1 MQTTCSDIQ
10 TCDETNDVES
20 KLKTHLVLLFEAV
33 TLGALHLCD
42 VLEKIGHTDSRM
54 KLSRLIWD
62 IHRLTFLVGVS
73 MRLHQ
78 AAGLAVHGV
87 VFV

>member
-1 MQTTCSDIQ
+1 MTYKRVM
-10 TCDETNDVES
+10 NVKS
-20 KLKTHLVLLFEAV
+20 KLSKRTHLVFLFEAV

-78 AAGLAVHGV
+78 AAGLAVHSV
-87 VFV
+87 VFI